1 MSLKYSE
8 LSDQEKSI
16 WDRVYANSYSKHPN
30 AYNAISDADQAI
42 YDLRYEK
49 KRAR

>member
-1 MSLKYSE
+1 MSLKYSD
-8 LSDQEKSI
+8 LSDQEKRI
-16 WDRVYANSYSKHPN
+16 WDRVYANSYSKYPD
-30 AYNAISDADQAI
+30 AYNAISDADKSI